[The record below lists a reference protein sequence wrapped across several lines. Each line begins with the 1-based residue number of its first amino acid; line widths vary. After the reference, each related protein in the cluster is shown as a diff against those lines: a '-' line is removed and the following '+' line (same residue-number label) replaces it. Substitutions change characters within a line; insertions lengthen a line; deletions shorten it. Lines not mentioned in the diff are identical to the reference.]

1 MQIQLVQTEIEQA
14 LRNYINGLINIKE
27 GTQINI
33 DLSAGRG
40 ADGFKATI
48 DIVALA
54 DQAQTAVKAETKPAD
69 EKPVTKAEP
78 KVEKQAA
85 KAEAKTAEQT
95 QASADVKPE
104 TKPEVKPETQTETGA
119 VAGSATVAG
128 DDVATTEQPA
138 VEPVQAEEGEAQTE
152 GAEKAPRKS
161 LFGGLTK
168 PVNE

>member
-54 DQAQTAVKAETKPAD
+54 DQAQTAVKAETKPA
-69 EKPVTKAEP
+69 EKEKAKSEPVE
-78 KVEKQAA
+78 EKQAS
-85 KAEAKTAEQT
+85 KAADTKAAQT
-95 QASADVKPE
+95 QASADA
-104 TKPEVKPETQTETGA
+104 KPETQTNTGA
-119 VAGSATVAG
+119 ATGSATDAG
-128 DDVATTEQPA
+128 NAEAAQPETAATETA
-138 VEPVQAEEGEAQTE
+138 KAEPVQAEAASEAQATDGE
-152 GAEKAPRKS
+152 QAAQPRKS

-168 PVNE
+168 PTNE